1 MLSAVL
7 ITTDLCCWWVE
18 LLYGYNSAINTIC
31 HQMSSWL
38 TSCILIDNSDR
49 LPLVELHYVQHSSA
63 YGGVFRIEVNVEAVF
78 VVHWG
83 VFPACLDVRDFQGVT
98 NRLDGADRWAVRGA
112 KYSPNTQSQLVA
124 CWVNETKWREKI
136 TNDRRETYSCQKLS
150 FIDSLAQKALR
161 IKQDHPYLFLRPQ
174 NCQIGLFSGCRRSM
188 WCLALRSGSCL
199 CWLQQI

>member
-1 MLSAVL
+1 MAIHFIYVIWQYNVCVLSAVL
-7 ITTDLCCWWVE
+7 ITTDLCCWCIFV
-18 LLYGYNSAINTIC
+18 LNCCMDNSAINTIC
-31 HQMSSWL
+31 HQISSWL

-124 CWVNETKWREKI
+124 GWGNEIE
-136 TNDRRETYSCQKLS
+136 
-150 FIDSLAQKALR
+150 
-161 IKQDHPYLFLRPQ
+161 
-174 NCQIGLFSGCRRSM
+174 SGERK
-188 WCLALRSGSCL
+188 
-199 CWLQQI
+199 